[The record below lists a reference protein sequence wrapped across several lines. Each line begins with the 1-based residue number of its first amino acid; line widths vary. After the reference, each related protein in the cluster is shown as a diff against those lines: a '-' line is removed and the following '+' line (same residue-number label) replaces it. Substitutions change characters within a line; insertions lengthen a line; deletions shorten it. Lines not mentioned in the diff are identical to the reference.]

1 MLYLVTGATGL
12 VGNNVVR
19 LLLEQGEQVRA
30 LIRNPSDKSL
40 AGLAIDLAL
49 GDVCDTNA
57 VDRAA
62 AGVDRIIHA
71 AARVHLGWSG
81 LELQR
86 SVNVD
91 GTRNVAKAAHHAGVR
106 MIHVSSVDA
115 LALGSRAQ
123 PADEEC
129 PPEGSVL
136 CPYVVTKREAEC
148 ALMELVS
155 KGLDA
160 VIVNPVYMFGPWDWK
175 PSSGRMIL
183 EVARGWALLAPPGG
197 NDFADVR
204 DVAAGILAAA
214 ERGQTGRRYI
224 LGGEPLSYLE
234 AWRMIADV
242 IGVRG
247 PRRKMLRPGLF
258 IAGRF
263 GDLWAKVRGVE
274 GDINSASVAMSR
286 LEHHY
291 SFARAAAELDY
302 NPRPAREAIEVA
314 WEWFVNHGYAERR
327 KTATTS
333 SPAASREPER

>member
-19 LLLEQGEQVRA
+19 LLVERGQAVRVLA
-30 LIRNPSDKSL
+30 RNPTDKSL
-40 AGLAIDLAL
+40 AGLPLDTVA
-49 GDVCDTNA
+49 GDVCDPDA
-57 VDRAA
+57 VGRAVEGA
-62 AGVDRIIHA
+62 DRIIHA
-71 AARVHLGWSG
+71 AARVHLGWTG
-81 LELQR
+81 LELQH
-86 SVNVD
+86 SVNVE
-91 GTRNVAKAAHHAGVR
+91 GTRNVANAAMKAGVR

-115 LALGSRAQ
+115 LGLGSRSQ

-136 CPYVVTKREAEC
+136 CPYVVTKRAAERT
-148 ALMELVS
+148 LTQLVAD
-155 KGLDA
+155 GLDA

-214 ERGQTGRRYI
+214 ERGQRGRRYI

-242 IGVRG
+242 VGVRG
-247 PRRKMLRPGLF
+247 PRRRMLRPGLF

-274 GDINSASVAMSR
+274 GDINSAAIAMSR

-291 SFARAAAELDY
+291 SYARAAAELEY
-302 NPRPAREAIEVA
+302 RPRPARGAIEAA
-314 WEWFVNHGYAERR
+314 WEWFVDHGYAERR
-327 KTATTS
+327 KPRATS
-333 SPAASREPER
+333 IPAAGREPER

>member
-19 LLLEQGEQVRA
+19 MLVERGERVCALVRD
-30 LIRNPSDKSL
+30 PGDKSL
-40 AGLAIDLAL
+40 AGLPIELVQ
-49 GDVCDTNA
+49 GDVCDGEA
-57 VDRAA
+57 VGRAV
-62 AGVDRIIHA
+62 AGVDRVIHS

-81 LELQR
+81 LELQQ
-86 SVNVD
+86 SVNVE
-91 GTRNVAKAAHHAGVR
+91 GTRNVAKAARKAGVR
-106 MIHVSSVDA
+106 MVHVSSVDA

-129 PPEGSVL
+129 PAEGSVQ
-136 CPYVVTKREAEC
+136 CPYVVTKREAER
-148 ALMELVS
+148 ALVELIAE
-155 KGLDA
+155 GLDA

-183 EVARGWALLAPPGG
+183 EVAKGWALLAPPGG

-204 DVAAGILAAA
+204 DVAAGILTAA
-214 ERGQTGRRYI
+214 ERGQRGRRYI

-242 IGVRG
+242 VGVRG
-247 PRRKMLRPGLF
+247 PRRKMLAPGLF

-263 GDLWAKVRGVE
+263 GDLWAKIRGVE
-274 GDINSASVAMSR
+274 GDINSAAIAMAR

-291 SFARAAAELDY
+291 SYARAAAELDY
-302 NPRPAREAIEVA
+302 RPRPARDAVEAA
-314 WEWFVNHGYAERR
+314 WKWFVDHGYAE
-327 KTATTS
+327 
-333 SPAASREPER
+333 

>member
-19 LLLEQGEQVRA
+19 LLLERGQRVRA
-30 LIRNPSDKSL
+30 LVRNPTDKAL
-40 AGLAIDLAL
+40 LGLPLDTVA
-49 GDVCDTNA
+49 GDVCDQET
-57 VDRAA
+57 VGRAA
-62 AGVDRIIHA
+62 EGVDLIIHA

-81 LELQR
+81 LALQR
-86 SVNVD
+86 SVNVE
-91 GTRNVAKAAHHAGVR
+91 GTRHVAKAAHNAGVR

-115 LALGSRAQ
+115 LAIGSRAQ

-148 ALMELVS
+148 AVMELVAN
-155 KGLDA
+155 GLDA

-204 DVAAGILAAA
+204 DVAAGILTAA
-214 ERGQTGRRYI
+214 ERGQRGRRYI

-242 IGVRG
+242 VGVRG

-274 GDINSASVAMSR
+274 GDINSAAIAMSR

-291 SFARAAAELDY
+291 SYARAAAELDY
-302 NPRPAREAIEVA
+302 RPRPAREAVEAA
-314 WEWFVNHGYAERR
+314 WEWFVDHGYAARR
-327 KTATTS
+327 KPATTS

>member
-19 LLLEQGEQVRA
+19 LLVERGERVRA
-30 LIRNPSDKSL
+30 LARDPSDKSL
-40 AGLAIDLAL
+40 AGLPLEVAV
-49 GDVCDTNA
+49 GDVCDGEA
-57 VDRAA
+57 VGRAV
-62 AGVDRIIHA
+62 AGVDRVIHS

-86 SVNVD
+86 SVNVE
-91 GTRNVAKAAHHAGVR
+91 GTRNIATAAQKAGVR
-106 MIHVSSVDA
+106 MVHVSSVDA
-115 LALGSRAQ
+115 LALGSRAR

-129 PPEGSVL
+129 AAEGSVQ
-136 CPYVVTKREAEC
+136 CPYVVTKREAER
-148 ALMELVS
+148 ALVELIAQ
-155 KGLDA
+155 GLDA

-204 DVAAGILAAA
+204 DVAAGILTAA
-214 ERGQTGRRYI
+214 ERGQCGRRYI

-234 AWRMIADV
+234 AWRMIAEV
-242 IGVRG
+242 VGVRG

-263 GDLWAKVRGVE
+263 GDLWAKIRGVE
-274 GDINSASVAMSR
+274 GDINSAAIAMAR

-291 SFARAAAELDY
+291 SYSRAAAELEY
-302 NPRPAREAIEVA
+302 RPRPAREAVEAA
-314 WEWFVNHGYAERR
+314 WTWFVDHGYATR
-327 KTATTS
+327 K
-333 SPAASREPER
+333 